1 LSPTETVSITISGL
15 PAGATLSAGTHNP
28 DGSYTLTQAQLTG
41 LTITSPDPGNTTLHV
56 TATVTDSSS
65 GTTATTSANVGLNVL
80 NVADAPGLTLPALPL
95 AGLEDASIALP
106 IALAPLSPTET
117 VSITISGLPA
127 GATLSAGTHNPDGSY
142 TLTQAQLTGLTIT
155 SPDPGNTTLHV
166 TATVTDS
173 SSGTTATTSA
183 NVGLNVLNVADAPG
197 LTLPALPLAG
207 LEDASI
213 ALPIALAP
221 LSPTETVSVTISGLP
236 AGATLSAGTH
246 NPDGSY
252 TLTQAQLTG
261 LTITS
266 PDPGNTTLHVTATVT
281 DSSSGTTATTSANVG
296 LNVLNVADAPGLTL
310 PALPLAG
317 LEDASIALPIAL
329 APLSPTETVSITIS
343 GLPAGATLS
352 AGTHNPD
359 GSYTLTQ
366 AQLTGLTITSPDP
379 GNTTLHV
386 TATVTD
392 SSSGT
397 TATTSAN
404 VGLNVLN
411 VADAPGL
418 TLPAL
423 PLAGLE
429 DASIALPIALAPLS
443 PTETVSITISGLPAG
458 ATLSAGTHNP
468 DGSYTLT
475 QAQLTGLTI
484 TSPDPGNT
492 TLHVT
497 ATVTDSSSGTTATTS
512 ANVGLNVLNVAD
524 A

>member
-1 LSPTETVSITISGL
+1 L

-95 AGLEDASIALP
+95 AGLED
-106 IALAPLSPTET
+106 
-117 VSITISGLPA
+117 V
-127 GATLSAGTHNPDGSY
+127 
-142 TLTQAQLTGLTIT
+142 
-155 SPDPGNTTLHV
+155 
-166 TATVTDS
+166 
-173 SSGTTATTSA
+173 
-183 NVGLNVLNVADAPG
+183 
-197 LTLPALPLAG
+197 
-207 LEDASI
+207 SI

-404 VGLNVLN
+404 VGLNV
-411 VADAPGL
+411 
-418 TLPAL
+418 
-423 PLAGLE
+423 
-429 DASIALPIALAPLS
+429 
-443 PTETVSITISGLPAG
+443 
-458 ATLSAGTHNP
+458 
-468 DGSYTLT
+468 
-475 QAQLTGLTI
+475 
-484 TSPDPGNT
+484 
-492 TLHVT
+492 
-497 ATVTDSSSGTTATTS
+497 
-512 ANVGLNVLNVAD
+512 
-524 A
+524 